1 MREPYFLEPAE
12 AVDLH
17 DMAIKRHGGASG
29 IRDLGGLVSAVTA
42 PKNHWHYSGG
52 DLFDLAAVL
61 LIHVSRNH
69 PFVDGNKRSAA
80 AAAIAFL
87 AMNGVLLQTN
97 DEVLEAATLRAA
109 QGQLPSEELAAF
121 LRTLPLLD

>member
-1 MREPYFLEPAE
+1 VREPFFLEPAE
-12 AVDLH
+12 VAELH
-17 DMAIKRHGGASG
+17 DEALRRHGGAAG

-87 AMNGVLLQTN
+87 ALNRILLRAN
-97 DEVLEAATLRAA
+97 DEALEEATLLAA
-109 QGQLPSEELAAF
+109 QGKMEPSALAAL
-121 LRTLPLLD
+121 LRGLPRMD

>member
-12 AVDLH
+12 VVELH
-17 DMAIKRHGGASG
+17 DEALRRHGGAAG
-29 IRDLGGLVSAVTA
+29 IRDLGGLVSAITA

-61 LIHVSRNH
+61 LVHLARNH
-69 PFVDGNKRSAA
+69 AFLDGNKRSAA
-80 AAAIAFL
+80 ASAIAFL
-87 AMNGVLLQTN
+87 ALNGILVDTN
-97 DEVLEAATLRAA
+97 DATLEDATLRAA
-109 QGQLPSEELAAF
+109 QGLLPTEDLAAL

>member
-1 MREPYFLEPAE
+1 MKEPYFLEPAE
-12 AVDLH
+12 VVDLH
-17 DMAIKRHGGASG
+17 DVAIRRHGGAAG
-29 IRDLGGLVSAVTA
+29 VRDLGGLISAVTA

-87 AMNGVLLQTN
+87 ALNGMPLQTN
-97 DEVLEAATLRAA
+97 DEVLEGATLRAA
-109 QGQLPSEELAAF
+109 QGQMPAEELAAL